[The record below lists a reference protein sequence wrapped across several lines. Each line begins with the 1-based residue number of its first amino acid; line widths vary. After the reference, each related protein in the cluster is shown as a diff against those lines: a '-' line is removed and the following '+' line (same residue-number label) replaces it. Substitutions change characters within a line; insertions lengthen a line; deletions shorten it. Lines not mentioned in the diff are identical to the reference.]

1 MDQWTRMFK
10 NICILLWC
18 GWILV
23 ATPFMVFGA
32 GGAVEGLV
40 ALVVCIYAIAI
51 PAHWLE
57 PQEIIMKIK
66 EDIQT
71 MWERGISV
79 HVIAKKYSCEPIDIM
94 RILGIWE

>member
-1 MDQWTRMFK
+1 MGIYDYYTSWYK
-10 NICILLWC
+10 
-18 GWILV
+18 
-23 ATPFMVFGA
+23 
-32 GGAVEGLV
+32 GAV
-40 ALVVCIYAIAI
+40 
-51 PAHWLE
+51 
-57 PQEIIMKIK
+57 MRIK

>member
-1 MDQWTRMFK
+1 MR
-10 NICILLWC
+10 
-18 GWILV
+18 WIIG
-23 ATPFMVFGA
+23 T
-32 GGAVEGLV
+32 
-40 ALVVCIYAIAI
+40 VCIAPMVLSGNQESISWWIGTIVMCTIALMI
-51 PAHWLE
+51 WE
-57 PQEIIMKIK
+57 DGYERQEQKMRIK

>member
-1 MDQWTRMFK
+1 MDVYDYHTSWYKGTVMR
-10 NICILLWC
+10 
-18 GWILV
+18 
-23 ATPFMVFGA
+23 
-32 GGAVEGLV
+32 
-40 ALVVCIYAIAI
+40 
-51 PAHWLE
+51 
-57 PQEIIMKIK
+57 IK